1 MKREIEYPG
10 YKPSSTDGD
19 YALLILDESV
29 NSPSIIK
36 PNSNSNYPPED
47 EDVTVMGWGD
57 TNPSDWDSDLSDK
70 LMKVT
75 VKVITNE
82 DCGQSSDGRDD
93 YFGQITNNMLCARVN
108 GGGKDACQVR
118 TLLRG
123 EEGWGSLFVC
133 WNIHDM
139 SWCSNIHLHSFL
151 STLSFEYSRE
161 IPVDHSSV
169 PTMPVN

>member
-36 PNSNSNYPPED
+36 PNSNSNYPPTN

-123 EEGWGSLFVC
+123 EGWGFSLYVGDFVC
-133 WNIHDM
+133 V
-139 SWCSNIHLHSFL
+139 L
-151 STLSFEYSRE
+151 EYA
-161 IPVDHSSV
+161 
-169 PTMPVN
+169 

>member
-19 YALLILDESV
+19 YALLILDGSV
-29 NSPSIIK
+29 NNPSVIK
-36 PNSNSNYPPED
+36 PNSDSNYPPKD
-47 EDVTVMGWGD
+47 EAVTVMGWGD

-70 LMKVT
+70 LMKVE

-82 DCGQSSDGRDD
+82 VCGQSSDGRDD
-93 YFGQITNNMLCARVN
+93 YYGQITNNMLCARVD

-118 TLLRG
+118 CGLEILCRNMHDISCTIFTYHPFVT
-123 EEGWGSLFVC
+123 SL
-133 WNIHDM
+133 
-139 SWCSNIHLHSFL
+139 
-151 STLSFEYSRE
+151 EYFRE

-169 PTMPVN
+169 PTITVNWSK